1 MAPLTACNLT
11 RSFYGKT
18 FANGGQGASIL
29 VISSRIELASPTKD
43 TKLRG
48 YLMRYH
54 LVTGPSV
61 NLCHQT
67 MIQAGG
73 SRGKY
78 CAVASLMNLQKGD
91 ELFEL
96 GGGTKN
102 HKDMQMACKRP
113 NMTKL
118 PSLLGSS
125 CFEGAS

>member
-11 RSFYGKT
+11 RSFCGKT

-29 VISSRIELASPTKD
+29 VD
-43 TKLRG
+43 